1 MIIIT
6 ETKRSLCKTLSWRV
20 FATILL
26 FIVSY
31 FVTGQVEV
39 ASTIVGIE
47 VVIKTVSYY
56 VHERVWSKIGFGLVS
71 ANNVGLVSRE
81 KAYSDDNHPN
91 LYPPW
96 QH

>member
-1 MIIIT
+1 MLT
-6 ETKRSLCKTLSWRV
+6 KPKRSLYKTLSWRV
-20 FATILL
+20 VATILL

-47 VVIKTVSYY
+47 VIIKTVFYY
-56 VHERVWSKIGFGLVS
+56 VHERVWSNIKIGLVS
-71 ANNVGLVSRE
+71 ANNVVSSSE
-81 KAYSDDNHPN
+81 KSDNHFN

-96 QH
+96 H